1 MKISVADVNIQLSL
15 TRNCLL
21 FVKMLFHQKS
31 WFPELSRIFRCW
43 NCPCE
48 IFHPLGQHKASGSR
62 PRVKLFLER
71 ACGSVSR
78 WHTSPSDPSF
88 QLNVQFCWDC
98 SADALSCCTPE
109 THSHPFTPGLC
120 PRSPGLGSVGAFA
133 PIATNLLQEKGLEH
147 CFECDLWD
155 QMEWFRVSFYLL
167 VMYHWANYLISLSL
181 SFFHYLGQHYQL
193 GWLQGWLWCL

>member
-1 MKISVADVNIQLSL
+1 MKYFTRWDNTKPVDLDPEWSCSWRERVGQSVGGILH
-15 TRNCLL
+15 
-21 FVKMLFHQKS
+21 HQIHPSS
-31 WFPELSRIFRCW
+31 WTFSSAGTALQMHW
-43 NCPCE
+43 AAA
-48 IFHPLGQHKASGSR
+48 LQR
-62 PRVKLFLER
+62 PI
-71 ACGSVSR
+71 
-78 WHTSPSDPSF
+78 H
-88 QLNVQFCWDC
+88 
-98 SADALSCCTPE
+98 
-109 THSHPFTPGLC
+109 THSPPFTPGLC